1 MQLNALCHLSF
12 LESLSDKFAKQN
24 DTLRGTTISKS
35 QQRESK
41 NRMHMLILKQSGV
54 SEFLKFLAI
63 N

>member
-12 LESLSDKFAKQN
+12 LESLSDKCAKQN

-41 NRMHMLILKQSGV
+41 NPMRLLILKQSGNF
-54 SEFLKFLAI
+54 SFKNF
-63 N
+63 